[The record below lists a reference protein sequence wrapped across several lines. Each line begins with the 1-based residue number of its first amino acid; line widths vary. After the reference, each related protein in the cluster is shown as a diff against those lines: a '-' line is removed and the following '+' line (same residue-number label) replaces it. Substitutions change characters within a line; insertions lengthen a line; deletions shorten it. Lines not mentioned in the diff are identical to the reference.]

1 TPSKDRIYREY
12 MPDGYPIVNEEN
24 RTDLLAAYLQ
34 SHTTVPV
41 VWRYDMLRSQ
51 ARQNADRLLYYK
63 TDTHWN
69 AVGALIGLDGIFE
82 ALDMP
87 TRPADSYPVEAGGTT
102 TGDMANVAALY
113 ASLPAEETY
122 VVPGY
127 DRMFEK
133 DSRTVRV
140 IGDSFSEY
148 YMPYLQAR
156 FTNSW
161 REHIDTFTMDVAGH
175 PGCDILILEFNERSL
190 DKLLAI
196 LEQF

>member
-1 TPSKDRIYREY
+1 
-12 MPDGYPIVNEEN
+12 
-24 RTDLLAAYLQ
+24 
-34 SHTTVPV
+34 
-41 VWRYDMLRSQ
+41 
-51 ARQNADRLLYYK
+51 
-63 TDTHWN
+63 
-69 AVGALIGLDGIFE
+69 
-82 ALDMP
+82 MP
-87 TRPADSYPVEAGGTT
+87 TLPGHLPVEAGGTT
-102 TGDMANVAALY
+102 TGDMAMWRRSMPVC
-113 ASLPAEETY
+113 PPRETY

-133 DSRTVRV
+133 GQPRRCGSS
-140 IGDSFSEY
+140 GDSFSEY

-161 REHIDTFTMDVAGH
+161 REHIDTFTTDVAEH

>member
-1 TPSKDRIYREY
+1 
-12 MPDGYPIVNEEN
+12 
-24 RTDLLAAYLQ
+24 
-34 SHTTVPV
+34 
-41 VWRYDMLRSQ
+41 
-51 ARQNADRLLYYK
+51 
-63 TDTHWN
+63 
-69 AVGALIGLDGIFE
+69 
-82 ALDMP
+82 
-87 TRPADSYPVEAGGTT
+87 
-102 TGDMANVAALY
+102 MANVAALY
-113 ASLPAEETY
+113 ASLPAEKTY

>member
-1 TPSKDRIYREY
+1 
-12 MPDGYPIVNEEN
+12 
-24 RTDLLAAYLQ
+24 
-34 SHTTVPV
+34 
-41 VWRYDMLRSQ
+41 
-51 ARQNADRLLYYK
+51 
-63 TDTHWN
+63 
-69 AVGALIGLDGIFE
+69 
-82 ALDMP
+82 
-87 TRPADSYPVEAGGTT
+87 
-102 TGDMANVAALY
+102 MANVAALY

-133 DSRTVRV
+133 DSRAVRV

-161 REHIDTFTMDVAGH
+161 REHIDTFT
-175 PGCDILILEFNERSL
+175 CDILILEFNERSL

>member
-1 TPSKDRIYREY
+1 MRK
-12 MPDGYPIVNEEN
+12 
-24 RTDLLAAYLQ
+24 
-34 SHTTVPV
+34 
-41 VWRYDMLRSQ
+41 
-51 ARQNADRLLYYK
+51 
-63 TDTHWN
+63 
-69 AVGALIGLDGIFE
+69 AVKIGFIGVFCAVIGLDGIFE

>member
-1 TPSKDRIYREY
+1 MPFSRISLAYIARSPCPREAF
-12 MPDGYPIVNEEN
+12 NEST
-24 RTDLLAAYLQ
+24 RRIFLPLLQ
-34 SHTTVPV
+34 S
-41 VWRYDMLRSQ
+41 S
-51 ARQNADRLLYYK
+51 
-63 TDTHWN
+63 
-69 AVGALIGLDGIFE
+69 
-82 ALDMP
+82 
-87 TRPADSYPVEAGGTT
+87 
-102 TGDMANVAALY
+102 
-113 ASLPAEETY
+113 
-122 VVPGY
+122 
-127 DRMFEK
+127 